1 MLWRAHSPAWKTARE
16 ELFPTSLGWGLRTCE
31 ETESASH
38 LSKKALR
45 RRSPSHADVCCPPSV
60 SNNSAFPLLT
70 PHRALLGEAVFYA
83 RMCKV
88 SRGKRHGM
96 FHISSTLCLEGQ
108 GEPPAG
114 YSEVVNPEASG
125 RPFPTMHLLFLS
137 LRGHT
142 LCFKKQS
149 F

>member
-1 MLWRAHSPAWKTARE
+1 MLTSPE
-16 ELFPTSLGWGLRTCE
+16 CN
-31 ETESASH
+31 H
-38 LSKKALR
+38 
-45 RRSPSHADVCCPPSV
+45 
-60 SNNSAFPLLT
+60 NAFPLLT

-83 RMCKV
+83 RAGFISGMCKV

-96 FHISSTLCLEGQ
+96 FHTSSILCLEGQ

-114 YSEVVNPEASG
+114 YSEFVNPEASG
-125 RPFPTMHLLFLS
+125 RPFPTMHWAFLFL
-137 LRGHT
+137 RGCT